1 MAAGSPTIACS
12 IGFAAEVACFLIL
25 GFFLLSQR
33 VLPALLHQ
41 ASAPLPKRV
50 FELVSQL
57 KFPGSVLT
65 LVFPGSVLGLPW
77 SSLRVSGELP
87 RAHLELALTATRQAQ
102 HHCTEQ

>member
-1 MAAGSPTIACS
+1 MWADFRYGWPPDHRLLPVRSVSQRKLHA
-12 IGFAAEVACFLIL
+12 FLYL
-25 GFFLLSQR
+25 VFFLLSQR
-33 VLPALLHQ
+33 VLLALLHQ

-77 SSLRVSGELP
+77 SSLRV
-87 RAHLELALTATRQAQ
+87 LESCRGRILSLR
-102 HHCTEQ
+102 